1 MEAEVYQMARNVGS
15 GLSGVSTNAEVTITA
30 LGKGLCD
37 LDRHNRCGRCLD
49 HQNDF
54 TDGSV
59 DRGAADHR
67 MLSAAFGRVTTELK
81 AK

>member
-1 MEAEVYQMARNVGS
+1 MAAEAEVYQMARSVGS
-15 GLSGVSTNAEVTITA
+15 AGVSTNAEVTITA

-37 LDRHNRCGRCLD
+37 IDRHRGGRCLD
-49 HQNDF
+49 HQTDF

-59 DRGAADHR
+59 DRGAVDHR
-67 MLSAAFGRVTTELK
+67 MLSATFGRVTTELK